1 MRRSVSI
8 KSSVQ
13 VSNQKKLH
21 NCLNYID
28 ENDSNVLMP
37 LVNSSINFMMVS
49 SCLTTFLFL
58 ALTLHLSGYRV
69 GRMVVSICLLS
80 HNSDCPP
87 F

>member
-58 ALTLHLSGYRV
+58 ALTLPPPDSCS
-69 GRMVVSICLLS
+69 MVTSPLEWL
-80 HNSDCPP
+80 
-87 F
+87 